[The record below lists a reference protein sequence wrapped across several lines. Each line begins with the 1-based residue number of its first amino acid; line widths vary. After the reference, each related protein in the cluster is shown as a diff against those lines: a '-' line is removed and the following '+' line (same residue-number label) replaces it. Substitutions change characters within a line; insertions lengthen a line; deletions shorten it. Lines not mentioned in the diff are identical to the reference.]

1 MFAGTVHAFAT
12 LDDETKARLRGRH
25 GFHSLIAQSEMKK
38 HTGKGRHVPL
48 TDEQKAPNPD
58 RCHPHVWPHPRS
70 GRNCLYVNEGTT
82 FGKTRAPCVALH
94 RRIGSAVRSILSA
107 G

>member
-1 MFAGTVHAFAT
+1 MFASTVHAFAT
-12 LDDETKARLRGRH
+12 LDDETKARLPGRH
-25 GFHSLIAQSEMKK
+25 GFHSLIAQDEMKS
-38 HTGKGRHVPL
+38 RHVPL

-70 GRNCLYVNEGTT
+70 GRDCLYVNEGTT
-82 FGKTRAPCVALH
+82 FGIEGPL
-94 RRIGSAVRSILSA
+94 RRPPPQDRLRGKIDPLSA